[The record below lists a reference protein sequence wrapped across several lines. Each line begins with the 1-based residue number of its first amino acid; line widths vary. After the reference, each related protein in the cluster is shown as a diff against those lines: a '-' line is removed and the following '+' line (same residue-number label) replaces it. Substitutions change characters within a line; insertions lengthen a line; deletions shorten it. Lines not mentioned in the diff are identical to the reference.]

1 MKDQPFKDKPVALQ
15 SAAGG
20 ILGGSR
26 MQYHLRQSLTSI
38 DAILCGR
45 PEVIVAF
52 AAQKCDPNTLELKDQ
67 TATDLIKQQLAGFEK
82 FVRRQVRKE
91 REMARLAGRTAV
103 VTGGAKG
110 IGRHYSLALAA
121 EGARVMIADIAD
133 GTAVAQEIA
142 GKHGAN
148 SVASAI
154 ADVGDESSVKD
165 LVAATMER
173 FGKIDVLVNNAA
185 LFAPLQ
191 ETKCTE
197 IDAELWDKVMAVN
210 LRGPFL
216 MVKHVAPHMIAQGYG
231 KIINIG
237 SGTAFRGIPWMLHYV
252 TSKGG
257 IMAFTR
263 ALARELGEHGIRV
276 NTLAPGFTLSDTVM
290 RENPGHVETAR
301 DRAVQSRSLR
311 RDEHPQDLL
320 GALVFLASAES
331 DFVTGQTLA
340 VDGGNVNT

>member
-1 MKDQPFKDKPVALQ
+1 M
-15 SAAGG
+15 
-20 ILGGSR
+20 SR
-26 MQYHLRQSLTSI
+26 LS
-38 DAILCGR
+38 
-45 PEVIVAF
+45 
-52 AAQKCDPNTLELKDQ
+52 
-67 TATDLIKQQLAGFEK
+67 
-82 FVRRQVRKE
+82 
-91 REMARLAGRTAV
+91 GRTAI

-133 GTAVAQEIA
+133 GTAVAREIA
-142 GKHGAN
+142 AKHGTN
-148 SVASAI
+148 SVASAVT
-154 ADVGDESSVKD
+154 DVSDEQSVKA
-165 LVAATMER
+165 LVASTMER

-197 IDAELWDKVMAVN
+197 IDADLWDKVMAVN

-216 MVKHVAPHMIAQGYG
+216 MVKHVAPHMTAQGYG

-252 TSKGG
+252 TTKGG
-257 IMAFTR
+257 IMAMTR

-290 RENPGHVETAR
+290 AENPGHVNTAR

-311 RDEHPQDLL
+311 RDEQPQDLL
-320 GALVFLASAES
+320 GALVFLSSADS
-331 DFVTGQTLA
+331 DFITGQTIA

>member
-1 MKDQPFKDKPVALQ
+1 SADAVIIVSPEYNWSIPGGLKNAIDWVSRMKDQPFKDKPVALQ

-38 DAILCGR
+38 DAILFGR
-45 PEVIVAF
+45 PEVIVTF
-52 AAQKCDPNTLELKDQ
+52 AAQKFDPNTLELKDQ
-67 TATDLIKQQLAGFEK
+67 TAIDLIKQQLAGFEK
-82 FVRRQVRKE
+82 FVRRHVPKE
-91 REMARLAGRTAV
+91 RVMARLAGRTAV
-103 VTGGAKG
+103 VPGGAKG

-154 ADVGDESSVKD
+154 VDVGDESSVEA

-216 MVKHVAPHMIAQGYG
+216 M
-231 KIINIG
+231 
-237 SGTAFRGIPWMLHYV
+237 
-252 TSKGG
+252 
-257 IMAFTR
+257 
-263 ALARELGEHGIRV
+263 
-276 NTLAPGFTLSDTVM
+276 
-290 RENPGHVETAR
+290 
-301 DRAVQSRSLR
+301 
-311 RDEHPQDLL
+311 
-320 GALVFLASAES
+320 
-331 DFVTGQTLA
+331 
-340 VDGGNVNT
+340 